1 MANLASLAK
10 RGMSTAFG
18 PRTINAYASFEQSG
32 LLKPW
37 QYNSRPLGDD
47 DVEIKIT
54 HCGICGGDLMALD
67 GGSAPRPCVVGHS
80 RSRDPPRRRKKRAL
94 GAAKYYDLSD
104 PEDVKKAAQS
114 VDMLLVTVASPNLP
128 YNTYISLVRKLGTLV
143 VLGVPPDN
151 ISFNPMLLVGTGV
164 RIVGNLV
171 GSIEDVADTLK
182 LAAEKN
188 V

>member
-1 MANLASLAK
+1 MSATRVLAI
-10 RGMSTAFG
+10 R
-18 PRTINAYASFEQSG
+18 Q
-32 LLKPW
+32 
-37 QYNSRPLGDD
+37 
-47 DVEIKIT
+47 
-54 HCGICGGDLMALD
+54 
-67 GGSAPRPCVVGHS
+67 
-80 RSRDPPRRRKKRAL
+80 KKEEARAL